1 MELSI
6 AGSMLIIL
14 FFLTM
19 YALMI
24 VLGVHF
30 IFRKN
35 LILMEYVL
43 IGIAIVGVLISYY
56 YALFGSMDTRNQSL
70 LLTVALIVL
79 IQRRRKRKKSSK

>member
-14 FFLTM
+14 FFLMM

-79 IQRRRKRKKSSK
+79 IQRQRKRKKSSR